1 MLALLQAS
9 LQLLGVPGQSSQA
22 FSLSACWVHIL
33 SSHKD
38 TSPVGLGP
46 SQLGFDHILPS
57 LGTASVTLFPNE
69 VTIGGTR
76 GQHINLGILGDAV
89 QPLTPTAR
97 NSTISTSCLRT
108 MCMPGVT
115 KVLA

>member
-22 FSLSACWVHIL
+22 FSLSVCWVHIP
-33 SSHKD
+33 SPHKD
-38 TSPVGLGP
+38 TSPVASGP

-69 VTIGGTR
+69 ITVGGTG
-76 GQHINLGILGDAV
+76 GQHTNIGILGDAV
-89 QPLTPTAR
+89 QPLTPAAR
-97 NSTISTSCLRT
+97 NSTISTSFLRT
-108 MCMPGVT
+108 MCTAGVT
-115 KVLA
+115 IVLA